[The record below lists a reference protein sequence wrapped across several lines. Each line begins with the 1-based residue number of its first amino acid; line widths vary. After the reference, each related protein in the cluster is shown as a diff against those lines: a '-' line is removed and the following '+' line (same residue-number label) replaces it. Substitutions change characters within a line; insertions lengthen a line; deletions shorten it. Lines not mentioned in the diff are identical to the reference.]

1 MESTVLHVLKWDL
14 SAITPNDFVAHI
26 VHRLPLD
33 PASVPN
39 VKKHAQTFIALC
51 AAGKKSFH
59 NTFLLGFSYPSRGK
73 FGTTPRTFDSR
84 FEG

>member
-1 MESTVLHVLKWDL
+1 ENYHISAEQLVMYTDSSISVSELREMESTVLHVLKWDL

-39 VKKHAQTFIALC
+39 VKKHAQT
-51 AAGKKSFH
+51 
-59 NTFLLGFSYPSRGK
+59 
-73 FGTTPRTFDSR
+73 
-84 FEG
+84 